1 MALRNCQYSA
11 SKGAPGRNR
20 WKEKRSELAV
30 GERRKSSASMPM
42 PERTEGVKAAG
53 AELLLRPMSWLL
65 GSMKNM
71 G

>member
-1 MALRNCQYSA
+1 
-11 SKGAPGRNR
+11 
-20 WKEKRSELAV
+20 
-30 GERRKSSASMPM
+30 MPR

-71 G
+71 VLLAGIWCWG

>member
-1 MALRNCQYSA
+1 
-11 SKGAPGRNR
+11 
-20 WKEKRSELAV
+20 
-30 GERRKSSASMPM
+30 M

-71 G
+71 GLQAGIRRWG

>member
-1 MALRNCQYSA
+1 
-11 SKGAPGRNR
+11 
-20 WKEKRSELAV
+20 
-30 GERRKSSASMPM
+30 M

-71 G
+71 GFAYGGQRLDQEHRTAFGQG